1 MSAKQGKAASLFC
14 IVRLLC
20 YDTAYTYF
28 CSMKGEIMQNNPPS
42 GPNDPTYTPQPYPPY
57 PGQPLYPPG
66 PPPKKRRTWLW
77 IVLGVFALAI
87 LGCVGILAASQ
98 GATSTPPGASQAPAG
113 NTPSTGNTP
122 APTQAPA
129 GNAIGKPVVVNAD
142 WTVTLNSVKKSTG
155 SEFDMPKAGDIF
167 LVVNVTMQN
176 TSGSTQNAS
185 TLAQWSIR
193 DASGQT
199 YTQDI
204 TYGSGPDGT
213 VAANGKIRG
222 NIAYEVPKSVH
233 SFTLQFVADIGSTDL
248 AEWTVHI

>member
-1 MSAKQGKAASLFC
+1 
-14 IVRLLC
+14 
-20 YDTAYTYF
+20 
-28 CSMKGEIMQNNPPS
+28 MQNNPPGS
-42 GPNDPTYTPQPYPPY
+42 NDPTYTPQPYPPY

-87 LGCVGILAASQ
+87 LGCVGILAESS
-98 GATSTPPGASQAPAG
+98 GATNTPPQATQASG
-113 NTPSTGNTP
+113 NTPATGNTP
-122 APTQAPA
+122 APTTAPA
-129 GNAIGKPVVVNAD
+129 GNSIGKPVVVNAD
-142 WTVTLNSVKKSTG
+142 WTVMLNSVKKSTG
-155 SEFDMPKAGDIF
+155 SEFDTPKAGNIY
-167 LVVNVTMQN
+167 LVVNVTMRN
-176 TSGSTQNAS
+176 TSGATQNAS
-185 TLAQWSIR
+185 SIGQWSLK
-193 DASGQT
+193 DSSGQT

-233 SFTLQFVADIGSTDL
+233 SFTLQFVAGIGSTDL

>member
-1 MSAKQGKAASLFC
+1 
-14 IVRLLC
+14 
-20 YDTAYTYF
+20 
-28 CSMKGEIMQNNPPS
+28 MQNNPPS

-66 PPPKKRRTWLW
+66 PPPKKRRIWLW
-77 IVLGVFALAI
+77 IVLGVFALAV

-98 GATSTPPGASQAPAG
+98 GATSTPPTATQAPAG
-113 NTPSTGNTP
+113 NTPATGNTP
-122 APTQAPA
+122 APTTAPV
-129 GNAIGKPVVVNAD
+129 GNAIGKPVMVNAD

-155 SEFDMPKAGDIF
+155 SEFDKPKAGSIF

-176 TSGSTQNAS
+176 TSGATQNAS
-185 TLAQWSIR
+185 SIGQWSLK

-199 YTQDI
+199 DTQDI
-204 TYGSGPDGT
+204 TYGNGPDGT
-213 VAANGKIRG
+213 VAASGKIRG

>member
-1 MSAKQGKAASLFC
+1 MHIRIYIAQRRRSCKTTHH
-14 IVRLLC
+14 R
-20 YDTAYTYF
+20 
-28 CSMKGEIMQNNPPS
+28 
-42 GPNDPTYTPQPYPPY
+42 DPTI
-57 PGQPLYPPG
+57 
-66 PPPKKRRTWLW
+66 RRTRLSPTRR
-77 IVLGVFALAI
+77 IRQGSPCIRQVHHRRNGVLGC
-87 LGCVGILAASQ
+87 GGILAASQ
-98 GATSTPPGASQAPAG
+98 GATNTPPQATQAPAG
-113 NTPSTGNTP
+113 NTPATGNTP
-122 APTQAPA
+122 APTTAPA

-155 SEFDMPKAGDIF
+155 SEFDQPKAGNIF
-167 LVVNVTMQN
+167 LVVNVTLHN
-176 TSGSTQNAS
+176 TSGSTQSAS

>member
-129 GNAIGKPVVVNAD
+129 GNAIGKPVVVNVD

-155 SEFDMPKAGDIF
+155 SEFDQPKAGNIF

-176 TSGSTQNAS
+176 TSGATQNAS
-185 TLAQWSIR
+185 SIGQWSIR